1 MLVDNLHMRDPGVE
15 SGEMVLYG
23 PGGTGVRSRI
33 LGPELGNGHLR
44 AFLRVREQFY
54 GEIKRS
60 QCESKPDV
68 KESL

>member
-1 MLVDNLHMRDPGVE
+1 
-15 SGEMVLYG
+15 MVLYG